1 MDSKPEELKDK
12 MYSWLVSEI
21 KQAENTGVEVK
32 IDGRQ
37 YSLDN
42 VEQLK
47 HVMENSYYM
56 KSYTGDEHGRI
67 VRIDFERIT
76 SVWNIL
82 IYYIRLKS
90 PSKVAKN
97 AT

>member
-21 KQAENTGVEVK
+21 KQAEDTGVEVK

-67 VRIDFERIT
+67 VQIDFERII
-76 SVWNIL
+76 SV
-82 IYYIRLKS
+82 
-90 PSKVAKN
+90 
-97 AT
+97 

>member
-21 KQAENTGVEVK
+21 KQAENIGVEVK

-76 SVWNIL
+76 SV
-82 IYYIRLKS
+82 
-90 PSKVAKN
+90 
-97 AT
+97 